1 MLQSTNKKRYLIY
14 VFLFLIL
21 STFNNLNFTKFD
33 FFKVKKIEV
42 ISSNNVKEIE
52 IINDLKKRLS
62 VFKNQNIFFI
72 KRDLAQTAIF
82 KNKWIAEFSIQRIYP
97 SQLTVIFEKVVP
109 IANIIVEN
117 NLYFVGSNFKLI
129 KTKNL
134 NKNLPNIF
142 GKPKM
147 LNLSIFINQI
157 DKSNFNYNDISEFYY
172 LKSGRW
178 DIKTNKNILI
188 KLPKENVLESLDLA
202 YELINNENF
211 LIKKKIN
218 LTVKNQLIIN

>member
-21 STFNNLNFTKFD
+21 STFNNLNFSKFD

-82 KNKWIAEFSIQRIYP
+82 KNKWIAEFQ
-97 SQLTVIFEKVVP
+97 
-109 IANIIVEN
+109 
-117 NLYFVGSNFKLI
+117 FKEYI
-129 KTKNL
+129 HL
-134 NKNLPNIF
+134 N
-142 GKPKM
+142 
-147 LNLSIFINQI
+147 
-157 DKSNFNYNDISEFYY
+157 
-172 LKSGRW
+172 
-178 DIKTNKNILI
+178 
-188 KLPKENVLESLDLA
+188 
-202 YELINNENF
+202 
-211 LIKKKIN
+211 
-218 LTVKNQLIIN
+218 

>member
-42 ISSNNVKEIE
+42 ISSNNVKETE

>member
-42 ISSNNVKEIE
+42 ISSNNVKETE

-178 DIKTNKNILI
+178 DIKTNKNVLI

>member
-42 ISSNNVKEIE
+42 ISSNNVKETE

-82 KNKWIAEFSIQRIYP
+82 KNKWIAEF
-97 SQLTVIFEKVVP
+97 
-109 IANIIVEN
+109 
-117 NLYFVGSNFKLI
+117 
-129 KTKNL
+129 
-134 NKNLPNIF
+134 
-142 GKPKM
+142 
-147 LNLSIFINQI
+147 
-157 DKSNFNYNDISEFYY
+157 FNS
-172 LKSGRW
+172 
-178 DIKTNKNILI
+178 KNISI
-188 KLPKENVLESLDLA
+188 STNC
-202 YELINNENF
+202 NF
-211 LIKKKIN
+211 
-218 LTVKNQLIIN
+218 

>member
-52 IINDLKKRLS
+52 IINDLKIRLS

-97 SQLTVIFEKVVP
+97 SQLTVIFEKVAP

>member
-21 STFNNLNFTKFD
+21 SIFNNLNFTKFD

-42 ISSNNVKEIE
+42 ISSNNVKETE

-129 KTKNL
+129 KKKNL

-178 DIKTNKNILI
+178 DIKTNKNVLI

>member
-42 ISSNNVKEIE
+42 ISSNNVKETE

-129 KTKNL
+129 KIKNL

-178 DIKTNKNILI
+178 DIKTNKNVLI

-218 LTVKNQLIIN
+218 LTVKNQLIVN

>member
-42 ISSNNVKEIE
+42 ISSNNVKETE

-129 KTKNL
+129 KIKNL

-178 DIKTNKNILI
+178 DIKTNKNVLI

-218 LTVKNQLIIN
+218 LTVKNQLIII